1 MNKTLSTWVELD
13 LGDLGYREVEVEY
26 SIEFDKYGD
35 EPEMEI
41 WHVWFHDVDVF
52 SLLMKDAL
60 NKLECKVYELALEYQ
75 TNLAVDQAE
84 ARYEAWRDS
93 QYD

>member
-41 WHVWFHDVDVF
+41 WHVWFQDIDLFKLLLPAEFDNLWNKVD
-52 SLLMKDAL
+52 S
-60 NKLECKVYELALEYQ
+60 LALEYQ

-84 ARYEAWRDS
+84 ARYESWRDS